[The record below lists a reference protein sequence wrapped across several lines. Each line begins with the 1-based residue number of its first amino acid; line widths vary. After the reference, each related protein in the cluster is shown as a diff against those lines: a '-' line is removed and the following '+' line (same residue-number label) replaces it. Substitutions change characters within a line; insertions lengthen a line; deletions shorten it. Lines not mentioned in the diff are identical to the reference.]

1 MRLSH
6 STLSATL
13 MLVLLAACASNPPPA
28 PKAANATAVAA
39 PAPQALEAVP
49 PKKDTDLR
57 LFYTDGTIVTGTA
70 AMQKMDTDAKLTLWL
85 AGNQFFAMENVIH
98 AFQKAHPEVGNV
110 AVITLPPGIILKAIK
125 AGGWTYEGKEYRMQ
139 PDIYGSVD
147 LGHLKA
153 LKATGKMST
162 YMVYTHS
169 QLELMVAKGNPKKI
183 KGIDDLGRND
193 LRIMLPNPVDEG
205 IMTFYAKKVLINH
218 KLWDK
223 LSGGKEC
230 KACTPSANVWF
241 TTVHHRE
248 IPDALKAGKTDVGIV
263 WATETK
269 NALDEGA
276 PVEKIVL
283 PPQDSLINEVSYV
296 IGTLN
301 GSKHA
306 FAATAYLDFL
316 KSAKGQEAYEKFGF
330 VNASKTDLEIKP
342 IP

>member
-1 MRLSH
+1 MRVSH
-6 STLSATL
+6 LAFSATL
-13 MLVLLAACASNPPPA
+13 LVLLAACASNPPPA
-28 PKAANATAVAA
+28 PKAATATPVAA

-57 LFYTDGTIVTGTA
+57 LFYADGTIVTGTP
-70 AMQKMDTDAKLTLWL
+70 AMQKMDTDAQLTMWL
-85 AGNQFFAMENVIH
+85 AGNQFFAMKDVIH

-153 LKATGKMST
+153 LKAAGKMDT
-162 YMVYTHS
+162 YMVYTHN

-183 KGIDDLGRND
+183 KGIDDLGRDD
-193 LRIMLPNPVDEG
+193 LRVMLPNPVDEG

-230 KACTPSANVWF
+230 KACAPSANVWF

-248 IPDALKAGKTDVGIV
+248 IPEALKAGKTDVGIV

-269 NALDEGA
+269 NALNEGA

-283 PPQDSLINEVSYV
+283 PPQDSLINEVSYA
-296 IGTLN
+296 IGTLKGN
-301 GSKHA
+301 QHPS
-306 FAATAYLDFL
+306 AASAYLDFL

-330 VNASKTDLEIKP
+330 VDASKADLEIKP